1 MIENIFSE
9 IERTSLN
16 NDINGYIRC
25 IDQFGKAF
33 GIELALNSK
42 EEIEEF
48 MQDNDSVLVL

>member
-1 MIENIFSE
+1 MK
-9 IERTSLN
+9 
-16 NDINGYIRC
+16 GYIRC